1 MYTPCIQPYFKSYAY
16 FVQALFE
23 FDELKQY
30 IQPQMASNVHIN
42 FLIGSGSS
50 IPVIPTMGNTF
61 NQYKKEAHA
70 EFEALFSKNLSSIF

>member
-1 MYTPCIQPYFKSYAY
+1 
-16 FVQALFE
+16 
-23 FDELKQY
+23 
-30 IQPQMASNVHIN
+30 MASNVHIN